1 MFNTQFLKTEEKSVN
16 SIAKK
21 KIDKIWKSHRKK
33 FKWLLISILFLEI
46 TSKDTWSN
54 IKYINMPVH

>member
-21 KIDKIWKSHRKK
+21 KNRQDMEKSQEKIQMA
-33 FKWLLISILFLEI
+33 LNLNSIFR
-46 TSKDTWSN
+46 N
-54 IKYINMPVH
+54 HF